1 MPETGPDAA
10 DSRSDGLYG
19 ESKGDA
25 VRRWWQVKNAAAVNE
40 QLAALVDEAG
50 LSLRDLAREVNKT
63 ARRRGL
69 RTRYDQTSAHYWI
82 HGRRPQ
88 DPDLLTAVLSDKLG
102 RVITVEQAGLG
113 ERAPRPSLAGSEL
126 VFAPA
131 SALDAETA
139 IKEVEKHMEQ
149 LNRRAMIRGA
159 VAATFTAAGLEAL
172 LGWQGS
178 VARAAGDGA
187 QLHVGTADVH
197 ALAATSKHLMSLD
210 GRCGGGAVR
219 QAAESHLRY
228 VALPLLHGSYSDAT
242 GRALFAAVA
251 YLHNILGWT
260 ACDEADYEAAGTHLR
275 TAIRLARIAEDA
287 PVLATAVTDLA
298 SVARWAGH
306 PREALRLAEA
316 AREPGARQ
324 LPAAMLARAACQEAM
339 AAAEMGDAATARR
352 AMSTAESALDAGRP
366 EREPDGHALAG
377 WWDDPQLQSE
387 LVYAEAD
394 LGNTAGV
401 LRRAAQVPQTSA
413 FARRN
418 AVIAAVTARAHFQ
431 DGDDAQGLARA
442 ETALAAAGPLSST
455 RTLTHLKKLQPHLQ
469 RIAAPAAADLHR
481 RIAALPA

>member
-1 MPETGPDAA
+1 M
-10 DSRSDGLYG
+10 
-19 ESKGDA
+19 K
-25 VRRWWQVKNAAAVNE
+25 KAAAVNE
-40 QLAALVDEAG
+40 RLAALVNEAG

-102 RVITVEQAGLG
+102 RPITVDQAGLG
-113 ERAPRPSLAGSEL
+113 ARVPRSLRDLSMVRTGSEL
-126 VFAPA
+126 VFAPV
-131 SALDAETA
+131 SAMDAETA
-139 IKEVEKHMEQ
+139 IQEVETHMDQ
-149 LNRRAMIRGA
+149 LNRRTMIRGA
-159 VAATFTAAGLEAL
+159 VAATFTAAGLDAL

-178 VARAAGDGA
+178 VARAAGNGA

-197 ALAATSKHLMSLD
+197 ALTATSKHLMSLD

-219 QAAESHLRY
+219 QAAEGHLRY
-228 VALPLLHGSYSDAT
+228 VALPLLHGSYSDTT
-242 GRALFAAVA
+242 GRALFGAVA

-260 ACDEADYEAAGTHLR
+260 ACDEADYEAAQTHLR

-306 PREALRLAEA
+306 PREALHLAEA
-316 AREPGARQ
+316 AGKPGARK
-324 LPAAMLARAACQEAM
+324 LPGAMLARAACQEAM
-339 AAAEMGDAATARR
+339 AAAEMGDGAAARS
-352 AMSTAESALDAGRP
+352 AMSAAESALDAGRP

-387 LVYAEAD
+387 LVYVEAD

-431 DGDDAQGLARA
+431 DGDSAQGLAQA
-442 ETALAAAGPLSST
+442 ESAMAAAGPLSST
-455 RTLTHLKKLQPHLQ
+455 RALIHLRRLQPHLQ
-469 RIAAPAAADLHR
+469 RMAAPAAADLHR
-481 RIAALPA
+481 RIAALSL